1 MRHRGSSIDENQDR
15 SERIGG
21 FTFAAR
27 VLRLHDPSS
36 EERSMPTRRPR
47 FAVRLTSF
55 IVVAAATAG
64 ALVGASVVQAA
75 EIPAKTLVYC
85 SDASPAGFDPAQYT
99 TSVENSAA
107 AYTVYN
113 RLVEFRHGGT
123 TVEPGLAESWEI
135 SPDGKTYT
143 FHLRH
148 GVKFQTTSFFKPTR
162 EFNADDVIFTFER
175 MRDPNHPYRKAYP
188 VAFPYFTDLR
198 LDKNIARIERID
210 DYTVRFELVSVNAPF
225 LSEPAMPFTS
235 VLSAEYARQ
244 LMNAGR
250 AADLNNYPVGTGP
263 FIFRSYTKDA
273 SIRFDGNPDYW
284 NPGAMRLRRLIFSI
298 TPDAGVREEKLRRN
312 ECQVMSY
319 PRPADIASL
328 QADPDLKV
336 PSQAG
341 FNLGYLAYNTTIKPL
356 DNADVR
362 RALDMAIDK
371 RAILTNVY
379 QGAGV
384 IASHPMPP
392 TQWPY
397 DESIADPPRDL
408 AKAKRLLQKAGF
420 KDGFELTLW
429 AMPVQRAY
437 NPNARLMAEMIQADW
452 AKIGV
457 KAKIVTYEWGEYVK
471 RAHAGEYD
479 TLLIGW
485 TGDNGDPDNWL
496 GVLLGCSAVGGSNFA
511 RWCYKPFDE
520 LIVKARQTTDVAER
534 TKLYRQAQR
543 VFADQRP
550 FTPIAHS
557 LVYQPLR
564 KDVTGFKIDPF
575 GPTQFWN
582 VGLRQ

>member
-1 MRHRGSSIDENQDR
+1 MSVRHPLFGVR
-15 SERIGG
+15 S
-21 FTFAAR
+21 
-27 VLRLHDPSS
+27 
-36 EERSMPTRRPR
+36 
-47 FAVRLTSF
+47 TSF
-55 IVVAAATAG
+55 IVSAG
-64 ALVGASVVQAA
+64 AVACAMVGSIACGAT
-75 EIPAKTLVYC
+75 ELPAKTVVYC

-99 TSVENSAA
+99 SSVENSAA

-113 RLVEFRHGGT
+113 RLVEFEHGGT
-123 TVEPGLAESWEI
+123 KVEPGLAESWEV

-162 EFNADDVIFTFER
+162 EFDADDVVFTFER
-175 MRDPNHPYRKAYP
+175 MRDPNQPFRKAYP

-198 LDKNIARIERID
+198 LDRTIERIERID
-210 DYTVRFELVSVNAPF
+210 AYTVRFKLASVNAPF
-225 LSEPAMPFTS
+225 LSQLAMPFAS
-235 VLSAEYARQ
+235 VLSAQYAQQ
-244 LMNAGR
+244 LLNAGK
-250 AADLNNYPVGTGP
+250 ASEINNAPVGTGP
-263 FIFRSYTKDA
+263 FIFRGYTKDA

-284 NPGAMRLRRLIFSI
+284 KPGAVRLRRLIFSI
-298 TPDAGVREEKLRRN
+298 TPDAGVREQKLKRN
-312 ECQVMSY
+312 ECQVMTY
-319 PRPADIASL
+319 PRPADVASL
-328 QADPDLKV
+328 QADPDLQV

-341 FNLGYLAYNTTIKPL
+341 FNLGYLAYNTTKKPL
-356 DNADVR
+356 DNVDVR

-371 RAILTNVY
+371 RAILAEVY

-392 TQWPY
+392 TQWSY
-397 DESIADPPRDL
+397 DESIADAPRGI
-408 AKAKRLLQKAGF
+408 AKAKRLLADAGF
-420 KDGFELTLW
+420 KDGFEITLW

-457 KAKIVTYEWGEYVK
+457 KANIVTYEWGEYVK

-485 TGDNGDPDNWL
+485 TGDYGDPDNWL

-511 RWCYKPFDE
+511 RWCYKPFDD
-520 LIVKARQTTDVAER
+520 LIVKARETTDTAER
-534 TKLYRQAQR
+534 TKLYLQAQR
-543 VFADQRP
+543 IFADQRP

-564 KDVTGFKIDPF
+564 KEVTGFKIDPF

-582 VGLRQ
+582 VGLR

>member
-1 MRHRGSSIDENQDR
+1 
-15 SERIGG
+15 
-21 FTFAAR
+21 
-27 VLRLHDPSS
+27 
-36 EERSMPTRRPR
+36 MPTRRSR

-55 IVVAAATAG
+55 IVAAAATAG
-64 ALVGASVVQAA
+64 ALMGLSGRAA
-75 EIPAKTLVYC
+75 AQSPTKTLVYC

-113 RLVEFRHGGT
+113 RLVEFEHGGT
-123 TVEPGLAESWEI
+123 KVEPGLAESWNI
-135 SPDGKTYT
+135 SPDGRAYT

-162 EFNADDVIFTFER
+162 EFNADDVMFTFER
-175 MRDPNHPYRKAYP
+175 MRDANHPFRKAYP
-188 VAFPYFTDLR
+188 VSFPYFTDLR
-198 LDKNIARIERID
+198 LDKSIEKIERID
-210 DYTVRFELVSVNAPF
+210 DYTVRFELASVNAPF
-225 LSEPAMPFTS
+225 LSELAMPFTS
-235 VLSAEYARQ
+235 ILSAEYAQQ
-244 LMNAGR
+244 LLNAGK
-250 AADLNNYPVGTGP
+250 ASEMNNRPVGTGP
-263 FIFRSYTKDA
+263 FIFRDYTKDA
-273 SIRFDGNPDYW
+273 AIRFDGNPDYW
-284 NPGAMRLRRLIFSI
+284 KPGIVRVRRLIFSI
-298 TPDAGVREEKLRRN
+298 TPDPGVREQKLKRN

-319 PRPADIASL
+319 PRPADVASL
-328 QADPDLKV
+328 KADPALQV

-341 FNLGYLAYNTTIKPL
+341 FNLGYLAYNTTKKPL
-356 DNADVR
+356 DSVDVR

-371 RAILTNVY
+371 RAILADVY

-397 DESIADPPRDL
+397 DESIGDAPRDV
-408 AKAKRLLQKAGF
+408 AKAKRLLDSAGF

-479 TLLIGW
+479 AMLIGW

-511 RWCYKPFDE
+511 RWCYKPFDD
-520 LIVKARQTTDVAER
+520 LIVKARETTDTAER

-543 VFADQRP
+543 MFADQRP

-557 LVYQPLR
+557 LVYQPLSQ
-564 KDVTGFKIDPF
+564 DVTGFKIDPF

-582 VGLRQ
+582 VGLR

>member
-1 MRHRGSSIDENQDR
+1 MSVRHPLFGVR
-15 SERIGG
+15 S
-21 FTFAAR
+21 
-27 VLRLHDPSS
+27 
-36 EERSMPTRRPR
+36 
-47 FAVRLTSF
+47 TSF
-55 IVVAAATAG
+55 IVSAAAVACAMFGSIACG
-64 ALVGASVVQAA
+64 ATEL
-75 EIPAKTLVYC
+75 PAKTVVYC

-99 TSVENSAA
+99 SSVENSAA

-113 RLVEFRHGGT
+113 RLVEFEHGGT
-123 TVEPGLAESWEI
+123 KVEPGLAESWEV

-162 EFNADDVIFTFER
+162 EFDADDVVFTFER
-175 MRDPNHPYRKAYP
+175 MRDPNQPFRKAYP

-198 LDKNIARIERID
+198 LDRTIERIERID
-210 DYTVRFELVSVNAPF
+210 AYTVRFKLASVNAPF
-225 LSEPAMPFTS
+225 LSQLAMPFAS
-235 VLSAEYARQ
+235 VLSAQYAQQ
-244 LMNAGR
+244 LLNAGK
-250 AADLNNYPVGTGP
+250 ASEINNAPVGTGP
-263 FIFRSYTKDA
+263 FIFRGYTKDA

-284 NPGAMRLRRLIFSI
+284 KPGAVRLRRLIFSI
-298 TPDAGVREEKLRRN
+298 TPDAGVREQKLKRN
-312 ECQVMSY
+312 ECQVMTY
-319 PRPADIASL
+319 PRPADVASL
-328 QADPDLKV
+328 QADPDLQV

-341 FNLGYLAYNTTIKPL
+341 FNLGYLAYNTTKKPL
-356 DNADVR
+356 DNVDVR

-371 RAILTNVY
+371 RAILAEVY

-392 TQWPY
+392 TQWSY
-397 DESIADPPRDL
+397 DESIADAPRGI
-408 AKAKRLLQKAGF
+408 AKAKRLLADAGF
-420 KDGFELTLW
+420 KDGFEITLW

-457 KAKIVTYEWGEYVK
+457 KANIVTYEWGEYVK

-485 TGDNGDPDNWL
+485 TGDYGDPDNWL

-511 RWCYKPFDE
+511 RWCYKPFDD
-520 LIVKARQTTDVAER
+520 LIVKARETTDTAER
-534 TKLYRQAQR
+534 TKLYLQAQR
-543 VFADQRP
+543 IFADQRP

-564 KDVTGFKIDPF
+564 KEVTGFKIDPF

-582 VGLRQ
+582 VGLR